1 MLTSKIFIRPL
12 GAGKMWYQEILEC
25 WIWPMNQILI
35 GWINIQSDSID
46 TQFSHRSFLTDHFR
60 SHVHRKMTKNGLLPK
75 LSILTVAY
83 YFAKKWLANDCTWN
97 INLLVIKRSNLFPRG
112 HFYSE
117 IKISGTFK
125 VTFRSFQ
132 GHSKVIKL
140 KDIPVKVFFQM
151 LLKILGYI
159 GQNFEFDLA
168 KGLILGTWLLRS
180 LVLSVPVTH
189 FDLSSSSDLTFWSR
203 DLTKSSYM
211 LSPYFVNSY
220 KNLILHVCPPWF

>member
-1 MLTSKIFIRPL
+1 MISGNSRMLNMTDESNSDWMNQYPIRFDLHPILTSAIFDRP
-12 GAGKMWYQEILEC
+12 
-25 WIWPMNQILI
+25 
-35 GWINIQSDSID
+35 
-46 TQFSHRSFLTDHFR
+46 FSVACISKNDQKRSVTEAFDFN
-60 SHVHRKMTKNGLLPK
+60 SCVF
-75 LSILTVAY
+75 
-83 YFAKKWLANDCTWN
+83 FAKKWLANDCTWN
-97 INLLVIKRSNLFPRG
+97 INLLVIKRSKLFPRG

-125 VTFRSFQ
+125 VTCRSFQ
-132 GHSKVIKL
+132 GHSKVIKV

-159 GQNFEFDLA
+159 DQNFEFDLA

-211 LSPYFVNSY
+211 LS
-220 KNLILHVCPPWF
+220 L

>member
-35 GWINIQSDSID
+35 GWINIQSDSIY
-46 TQFSHRSFLTDHFR
+46 THRSFLTTFGHLW
-60 SHVHRKMTKNGLLPK
+60 SCVHRKMTKNGLLPK
-75 LSILTVAY
+75 LSILTVAH
-83 YFAKKWLANDCTWN
+83 YFARKWLANDCTWN
-97 INLLVIKRSNLFPRG
+97 INLLVIKRSKLFPRG
-112 HFYSE
+112 HFYRG
-117 IKISGTFK
+117 ITISGNFK
-125 VTFRSFQ
+125 VTFGSFQ
-132 GHSKVIKL
+132 GHSKVIKV
-140 KDIPVKVFFQM
+140 KGIPVKVSFQM

-180 LVLSVPVTH
+180 LRPSVPVTH

-203 DLTKSSYM
+203 DPTKSSYI
-211 LSPYFVNSY
+211 SIKCISNSIFVFRVSDGGG
-220 KNLILHVCPPWF
+220 

>member
-1 MLTSKIFIRPL
+1 MTDESNSDWMNQYPIRFDWHPILTSVIF
-12 GAGKMWYQEILEC
+12 
-25 WIWPMNQILI
+25 
-35 GWINIQSDSID
+35 
-46 TQFSHRSFLTDHFR
+46 DHFR
-60 SHVHRKMTKNGLLPK
+60 SRVHRKVTKNGLLPK

-97 INLLVIKRSNLFPRG
+97 INLLVIKRSKLFPRG

-125 VTFRSFQ
+125 VMCRPFQ
-132 GHSKVIKL
+132 GHSKIIKL

-203 DLTKSSYM
+203 DLAKSSYM
-211 LSPYFVNSY
+211 LS
-220 KNLILHVCPPWF
+220 L